1 MQEYSITTFNEIL
14 TRVSQLYAQFAPKE
28 VQNRKNIHLA
38 KQSDEVLL
46 TCYLFGILLSCT
58 SMIGIYRLSKSM
70 FGKDFPS
77 RTRFLRTVNNLKQT
91 IELMNQ
97 GLLKTNVPEEES
109 LGIIDSLPVPLC
121 QPIRNFRAKGASEIA
136 DIGYNA
142 TKKGWFYG
150 LKFHAIVNP
159 SGLILNFVLSSASF
173 HDAKVCEDCL
183 TDFNI
188 PILIGDAGYVGQAL
202 AGRCAEKGTALW
214 ATPRSNMGKKGI
226 DYRPVTA
233 IRKSV
238 ETVFS
243 SLQGFGIERLTA
255 HQSYQIMIR
264 VQLLILLYNL
274 LEVEAHKIKPM
285 TLKFSLRIKQLA
297 SWVIK

>member
-1 MQEYSITTFNEIL
+1 MQNNFITPFNEL
-14 TRVSQLYAQFAPKE
+14 LKRVSDLYKTFAPNE
-28 VQNRKNIHLA
+28 VKNRKNIHLA
-38 KQSDEVLL
+38 KQSDEVILA
-46 TCYLFGILLSCT
+46 CYLFGLLHSCST
-58 SMIGIYRLSKSM
+58 LIGIYRLSSSM
-70 FGKDFPS
+70 FGDDFPS
-77 RTRFLRTVNNLKQT
+77 ETRFYRTINNLKPT

-97 GLLKTNVPEEES
+97 GLLKDNVSEEEK
-109 LGIIDSLPVPLC
+109 LGIIDSLPIPLC
-121 QPIRNFRAKGASEIA
+121 QPIRNFRAHGASEIA

-142 TKKGWFYG
+142 TKKIWFYG

-159 SGLILNFVLSSASF
+159 SGLVLNFVLSSASF

-214 ATPRSNMGKKGI
+214 ATPRSNMSKTGI
-226 DYRPVTA
+226 DYRPVKA

-243 SLQGFGIERLTA
+243 SLQGFGIERLTT
-255 HQSYQIMIR
+255 HQSYQILTR

-285 TLKFSLRIKQLA
+285 TLKFSLGIKQLA
-297 SWVIK
+297 S

>member
-1 MQEYSITTFNEIL
+1 MQEYSITTFNAML
-14 TRVSQLYAQFAPKE
+14 TRVSKLYSQFAPKE
-28 VQNRKNIHLA
+28 VRTRKNIHLA

-46 TCYLFGILLSCT
+46 TCYIFGILLSCN

-97 GLLKTNVPEEES
+97 GLLKTNVSEEET

-121 QPIRNFRAKGASEIA
+121 QTIRNFRAKGASEIA

-142 TKKGWFYG
+142 TKKVWFYG
-150 LKFHAIVNP
+150 LKFHAIVSH
-159 SGLILNFVLSSASF
+159 SGMILNFVLSSASF

-183 TDFNI
+183 SDFQI
-188 PILIGDAGYVGQAL
+188 PLLIGDAGYVGQAL
-202 AGRCAEKGTALW
+202 AGRCAEKGTALI
-214 ATPRSNMGKKGI
+214 ATPRKNMNETEI
-226 DYRPVTA
+226 DYRPVKA
-233 IRKSV
+233 IRKTV

-243 SLQGFGIERLTA
+243 ELQNFGLERLTL
-255 HQSYQIMIR
+255 HQMTSIMVR
-264 VQLLILLYNL
+264 TQLTVLLYNL
-274 LEVEAHKIKPM
+274 LEVEAHKAQPN
-285 TLKFSLRIKQLA
+285 TLKWTSGLK
-297 SWVIK
+297 VMTN